1 VTGEERGG
9 RGKRRGGGRAGGPKP
24 EGGGEPTG
32 RPKGEGGGGRR
43 AGGRTAAP
51 RPPAHSLSLTVSGK
65 GMELHCDT
73 CDLVV
78 GKLAGPQVRK
88 HVEAAHRSHSTA
100 LEWES
105 GWVATC
111 KCGWRTGRVKQD
123 LARQMMTDHEAG
135 ALQAAARGEIPGNSV
150 PPGSPVM

>member
-1 VTGEERGG
+1 MTGEERGG
-9 RGKRRGGGRAGGPKP
+9 GNNRRGSGRA
-24 EGGGEPTG
+24 G
-32 RPKGEGGGGRR
+32 RPKGDGGRR
-43 AGGRTAAP
+43 RAGQPQGDAGRSGARTAAP

-65 GMELHCDT
+65 GMELHCDS

-88 HVEAAHRSHSTA
+88 HVEAAHRRHSTA
-100 LEWES
+100 LEFES

-123 LARQMMTDHEAG
+123 LARQMMIDHEAG
-135 ALQAAARGEIPGNSV
+135 ALQAAARGEIPGETEQREAT
-150 PPGSPVM
+150 

>member
-1 VTGEERGG
+1 MAGEERGG
-9 RGKRRGGGRAGGPKP
+9 GGKRRGSGRA
-24 EGGGEPTG
+24 G
-32 RPKGEGGGGRR
+32 RPKGEGGGGRAGRPRGDDARR

-65 GMELHCDT
+65 GMELHCDS

-78 GKLAGPQVRK
+78 GKLAGPQVRR

-123 LARQMMTDHEAG
+123 VARQMMSDHEAG
-135 ALQAAARGEIPGNSV
+135 ALQAAARGEIPGET
-150 PPGSPVM
+150 GQREAT

>member
-1 VTGEERGG
+1 
-9 RGKRRGGGRAGGPKP
+9 
-24 EGGGEPTG
+24 
-32 RPKGEGGGGRR
+32 
-43 AGGRTAAP
+43 
-51 RPPAHSLSLTVSGK
+51 
-65 GMELHCDT
+65 MELHCDS

-100 LEWES
+100 LLWES

-135 ALQAAARGEIPGNSV
+135 ALQAAARGEIPGETGQS
-150 PPGSPVM
+150 GAT